1 MLAIFCSSQ
10 PNPLA
15 RAGGFKL
22 MKLLSEEI
30 YEENPLARAGGFKH
44 RQRPVGMLPA
54 KNPLARAGGFKQHF
68 GRDHGGRVA
77 EPARK
82 SGWI

>member
-30 YEENPLARAGGFKH
+30 YEENPLARAGGFK
-44 RQRPVGMLPA
+44 
-54 KNPLARAGGFKQHF
+54 QHF